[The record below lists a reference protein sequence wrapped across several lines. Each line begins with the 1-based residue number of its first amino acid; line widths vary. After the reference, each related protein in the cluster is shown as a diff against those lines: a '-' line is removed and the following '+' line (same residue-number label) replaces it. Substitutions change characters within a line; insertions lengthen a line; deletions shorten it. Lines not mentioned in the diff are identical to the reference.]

1 MNKKLMAIAV
11 AGALAAPAAALAQ
24 SSTVQVYGTVLINY
38 NLVDYGQGRVNNDM
52 FNSHDANLGFKGEE
66 QLGGGL
72 SAWFQCESTL
82 DVTGVTLGGWCGRNS
97 AFGMKGNFG
106 NVYAGVWDMPMKTA
120 MANFRPFSTAGAYG
134 MASVLWNTSGSDVGN
149 GPAGVPAVNVTS
161 FTRRQTNL
169 ISYATPNWGGFQG
182 SVAYSTPNEATALV
196 NASTAKKARLW
207 GVGGTYTN
215 GPFIV
220 GAGYE
225 RHTNYNPGITATYT
239 GGDDNAWNIGLAYTF
254 AGVFKLSA
262 IYTDS
267 KYNNI
272 TPGTSLEDRAWGIF
286 GDWAIAGPHRLRAEW
301 NRRQSTSGNFGAP
314 GAVAAGTPPAFPT
327 LVGQWSANGGAG
339 NTGSNLYGLQYAYAF
354 SKRTELNFGYA
365 RLNNDA
371 LSQETLQTLG
381 KGTAGQNQ
389 SAWVFGA
396 KHTF

>member
-1 MNKKLMAIAV
+1 MKRKLLSVAV
-11 AGALAAPAAALAQ
+11 ASAFLAPAAALAQ
-24 SSTVQVYGTVLINY
+24 SSTVQVYGTVLVNY

-97 AFGMKGNFG
+97 AIGMKGNFG
-106 NVYAGVWDMPMKTA
+106 NAFAGIWDLPMKTA
-120 MANFRPFSTAGAYG
+120 MANFRPFSTSGAYG
-134 MASVLWNTSGSDVGN
+134 MGAVLWNGAGSDVGN
-149 GPAGVPAVNVTS
+149 GPTGVPGANVTS
-161 FTRRQTNL
+161 FSRRQTNTFT
-169 ISYATPNWGGFQG
+169 YASPNFAGFQG
-182 SVAYSTPNEATALV
+182 SVAFSTPNEATAQV
-196 NASTAKKARLW
+196 NATTAKKPRLW
-207 GVGGTYTN
+207 GLGGTYTN

-225 RHTNYNPGITATYT
+225 RHTNYNPAGVANYQ
-239 GGDDNAWNIGLAYTF
+239 GGDDRGWNAAIAYTF

-262 IYTDS
+262 IYTDTRYDTS
-267 KYNNI
+267 
-272 TPGTSLEDRAWGIF
+272 PGTTLSDRSWGVY

-301 NRRQSTSGNFGAP
+301 NRQQSTSGNFG
-314 GAVAAGTPPAFPT
+314 GAVVAGACTNAA
-327 LVGQWSANGGAG
+327 VGQWTANCGQGG
-339 NTGSNLYGLQYAYAF
+339 TGANLYGLQYAYAF

-371 LSQETLQTLG
+371 NSAQALVTLG

>member
-1 MNKKLMAIAV
+1 MKRKLLSVAV
-11 AGALAAPAAALAQ
+11 ASAFLAPAAALAQ
-24 SSTVQVYGTVLINY
+24 SSTVQVYGTVLVNY
-38 NLVDYGQGRVNNDM
+38 NLVDYGNGRVNNDM
-52 FNSHDANLGFKGEE
+52 LNSHDANLGFKGEE

-97 AFGMKGNFG
+97 AFGLKGNFG
-106 NVYAGVWDMPMKTA
+106 NVFAGIWDMPMKTA
-120 MANFRPFSTAGAYG
+120 MANFRPFSTSGAFG
-134 MASVLWNTSGSDVGN
+134 MSSVLWNTSGSDVGN
-149 GPAGVPAVNVTS
+149 GPAGVPAANVTS

-169 ISYATPNWGGFQG
+169 LTYATPNWAGFQG
-182 SVAYSTPNEATALV
+182 SVAFSTPNEATAQV
-196 NASTAKKARLW
+196 NATTAKKARLW
-207 GVGGTYTN
+207 GIGGTYTN
-215 GPFIV
+215 GPFMV

-225 RHTNYNPGITATYT
+225 RHTNYNPGLTATYT
-239 GGDDNAWNIGLAYTF
+239 GGDDNSWDVGIAYTF

-262 IYTDS
+262 IYTDT

-272 TPGTSLEDRAWGIF
+272 TPGTSLSDRSWGVY

-301 NRRQSTSGNFGAP
+301 NRQQSTSGNFG
-314 GAVAAGTPPAFPT
+314 GAVVAGACTNAA
-327 LVGQWSANGGAG
+327 VGQWTANCGQGG
-339 NTGSNLYGLQYAYAF
+339 TGANLYGLQYAYAF

-371 LSQETLQTLG
+371 NSAQALVTLG